1 MMMIDGCPTAMW
13 RSSHPRDWFHCR
25 SLPTPRAAGW
35 IDKFG
40 HTDAVE
46 RVVDPGI
53 RDWNFPRGIASVA
66 LMVGYAGEY
75 GVPVARMLTGTG
87 LAEATL
93 RDPDAQIDAR
103 AELAVIRNL
112 VREVD
117 RPALGVEIGRRY
129 RITTFGIFGFACVS
143 SRTLGEAIT
152 FALRYLELSFTFCL
166 PVAQWRAGEFVAWV
180 HDESIPEDV
189 RQFLVERDV
198 TAMNQVMSDLI
209 GKPLPLVK
217 AEFRF
222 PEPEYAD
229 RIAEVTVVVPRFGMP
244 HNMFAIDPV
253 MLDQPLPQANEQT
266 WAMCLAQCRDLVDRR
281 RARTGIAAEV
291 RELLVPGGADGF
303 TAPLGIDAVARD
315 LNMSTRTL
323 RRHLDAAGTSYRA
336 LLDEVRRALAEEM
349 LTATPLSVSD
359 VAIRLGYAE
368 SSTFIY
374 AFKRWT
380 GATPAAFRR
389 ERLARP
395 R

>member
-1 MMMIDGCPTAMW
+1 MP
-13 RSSHPRDWFHCR
+13 
-25 SLPTPRAAGW
+25 AASVPA
-35 IDKFG
+35 DPQ
-40 HTDAVE
+40 

-66 LMVGYAGEY
+66 LMVGYAGER
-75 GVPVARMLTGTG
+75 GVPVARLLGGTG
-87 LAEATL
+87 LHEQTL
-93 RDPDAQIDAR
+93 HDPDAQIDAHL
-103 AELAVIRNL
+103 ELAVVRNL
-112 VREVD
+112 VRELGD
-117 RPALGVEIGRRY
+117 RPALGVEVGRRY

-143 SRTLGEAIT
+143 SPTLGEAIT
-152 FALRYLELSFTFCL
+152 FALRFLELSFTFCL
-166 PVAQWRAGEFVAWV
+166 PVAEWSAGEFVAFV
-180 HDESIPEDV
+180 HDEAVPADV
-189 RQFLVERDV
+189 RQFLIERDV
-198 TAMNQVMSDLI
+198 TAMQQVMSDLL
-209 GKPLPLVK
+209 GEQLPLTR

-229 RIAEVTVVVPRFGMP
+229 RIQEVTGVPPRFGRP
-244 HNMFAIDPV
+244 HNLFALDPAV
-253 MLDQPLPQANEQT
+253 LEQPLPQANEHT
-266 WAMCLAQCRDLVDRR
+266 WAMCLTQCRELVDRR
-281 RARTGIAAEV
+281 RARTGIAAQV

-303 TAPLGIDAVARD
+303 CAPPGIDTVASD

-380 GATPAAFRR
+380 GSTPAVFRR
-389 ERLARP
+389 ERALAR
-395 R
+395 

>member
-1 MMMIDGCPTAMW
+1 M
-13 RSSHPRDWFHCR
+13 S
-25 SLPTPRAAGW
+25 
-35 IDKFG
+35 
-40 HTDAVE
+40 AVE
-46 RVVDPGI
+46 RVQDPGI

-66 LMVGYAGEY
+66 LMVGYAGEQ
-75 GVPVARMLTGTG
+75 GVPVARMLAGTG
-87 LAEATL
+87 LTEAML
-93 RDPDAQIDAR
+93 HDPDAQIDAR
-103 AELAVIRNL
+103 IELAVIRNL
-112 VREVD
+112 VRELAD
-117 RPALGVEIGRRY
+117 TPALGVEIGRRY

-143 SRTLGEAIT
+143 SPTLGEAIS

-166 PVAQWRAGEFVAWV
+166 PVAEWGEGEFIAWV
-180 HDESIPEDV
+180 HDESIPADV

-198 TAMNQVMSDLI
+198 TAMHQVMSDLI
-209 GKPLPLVK
+209 GKQLPLTR

-222 PEPEYAD
+222 PEPTYVD
-229 RIAEVTVVVPRFGMP
+229 RIMEVTQVRPRFGRA
-244 HNMFAIDPV
+244 HNLFTIDPA
-253 MLDQPLPQANEQT
+253 MLEQPLPQANEHT
-266 WAMCLAQCRDLVDRR
+266 WAMCLAQCRGLVDRR

-303 TAPLGIDAVARD
+303 AAPRGIDSVARD

-380 GATPAAFRR
+380 GATPAAYRR
-389 ERLARP
+389 ERAVR

>member
-1 MMMIDGCPTAMW
+1 M
-13 RSSHPRDWFHCR
+13 
-25 SLPTPRAAGW
+25 
-35 IDKFG
+35 
-40 HTDAVE
+40 E
-46 RVVDPGI
+46 RVLATGI

-66 LMVGYAGEY
+66 LMVGYAGER
-75 GVPVARMLTGTG
+75 GVPAARMLAGTG
-87 LAEATL
+87 LTEPLL
-93 RDPDAQIDAR
+93 RDPDAQIDAHT
-103 AELAVIRNL
+103 ELAVIRNL

-117 RPALGVEIGRRY
+117 APALGVELGRRY

-143 SRTLGEAIT
+143 SPTLGEAIS
-152 FALRYLELSFTFCL
+152 FALRFLDLSFTFCL
-166 PVAQWRAGEFVAWV
+166 PVAHWEAGEFVARV
-180 HDESIPEDV
+180 HDESVPADV

-198 TAMNQVMSDLI
+198 TAMYQVMSDLL
-209 GKPLPLVK
+209 GRQVPLLR

-222 PEPEYAD
+222 AEPEYAD
-229 RIAEVTVVVPRFGMP
+229 RMTEVFGVRP
-244 HNMFAIDPV
+244 GFGRAHNVFTIDPE
-253 MLDQPLPQANEQT
+253 MLEQPLPQANEHT
-266 WAMCLAQCRDLVDRR
+266 WAMCLAQCRQLVDRR

-303 TAPLGIDAVARD
+303 AAPPGIDLVARE

-380 GATPAAFRR
+380 GVTPAAYRR
-389 ERLARP
+389 ERISLR
-395 R
+395 